1 MHIKQLGRL
10 ESTYMQQHDIFERFL
25 LTLDKYVKSNHEI
38 KDVS

>member
-1 MHIKQLGRL
+1 MHIKQLGRP
-10 ESTYMQQHDIFERFL
+10 ESTYMQHDIFERFL